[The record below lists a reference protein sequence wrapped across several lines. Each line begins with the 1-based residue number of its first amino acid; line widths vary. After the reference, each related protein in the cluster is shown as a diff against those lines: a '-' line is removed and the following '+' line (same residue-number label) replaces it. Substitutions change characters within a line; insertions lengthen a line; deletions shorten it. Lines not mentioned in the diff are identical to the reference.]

1 MKKQYI
7 LIVILLFLALAL
19 HAQTFDF
26 KTGSFT
32 ANEYSIA
39 LPYQIVND
47 KIIVEVEIK
56 GKKRK
61 FLLDTGAPLA
71 ISQELFEELRP
82 TILTKQIV
90 RDINQKTDSLLFV
103 RVDSLKIGGVFGMG
117 IPAIVLKENL
127 IMDCLNVE
135 GFLGSNALQ
144 NSVIQ
149 FDSQNQLIRI
159 ANSTSKLNL
168 DGLTGSDVLLDNQ
181 GSPFLKFNIGKKISE
196 YVMFDS
202 GSDVFYSMAH
212 GKVKKFRKAKDF
224 TIIHQAVGSNQVGL
238 YGMDNSEET
247 SLLRIPF
254 VRLNGVSI
262 NNIISES
269 SNNNNSRIGSGI
281 LEYGVLTLDYKMKKS
296 YFKPF
301 AENTEFKN
309 RQFQINPT
317 FVDNKLCVGKIWT
330 KELEEVVSIGEE
342 IISIDDIRVD
352 SLTLCDAIT
361 GAIPKGSKQR
371 KIEVKK
377 GNGAVLSINV
387 LLVQ

>member
-47 KIIVEVEIK
+47 KIIVEVEIN
-56 GKKRK
+56 GKRRK

-71 ISQELFEELRP
+71 ISQELFEELKP

-103 RVDSLKIGGVFGMG
+103 RVDSLNIGGVFGMG